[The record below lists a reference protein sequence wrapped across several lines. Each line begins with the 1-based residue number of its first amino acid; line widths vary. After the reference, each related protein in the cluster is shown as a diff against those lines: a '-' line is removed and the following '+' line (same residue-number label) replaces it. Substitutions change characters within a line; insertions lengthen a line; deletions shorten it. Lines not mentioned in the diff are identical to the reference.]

1 MLISILA
8 YLGIILVPFFATL
21 AFGLWATHDIE

>member
-1 MLISILA
+1 MMAILGYMA
-8 YLGIILVPFFATL
+8 IVLVPFFATL